1 MDAIPYR
8 NDIALEASRQGHA
21 RVPELAGPSL
31 LPNGGAG
38 LGLRKSTV

>member
-21 RVPELAGPSL
+21 RGP
-31 LPNGGAG
+31 GAG
-38 LGLRKSTV
+38 GTVPSPKRAAPASG